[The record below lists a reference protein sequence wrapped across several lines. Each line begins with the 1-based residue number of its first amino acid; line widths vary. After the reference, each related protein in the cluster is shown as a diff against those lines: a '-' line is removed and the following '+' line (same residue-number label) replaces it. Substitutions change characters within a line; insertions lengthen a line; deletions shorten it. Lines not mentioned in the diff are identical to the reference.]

1 MSKVL
6 YRAISEVRSNTE
18 SRTITGYAIVF
29 ESWSR
34 DLGGFYEIIRKG
46 AITQE
51 LINRSD
57 VIMNVNHDNDK
68 MVARSVNGEGTLKLT
83 LDDIGLRFEFDA
95 PPTPLGEELLFNIRS
110 GNLFECSFAFS
121 LSGSETCERW
131 TKDENMLRR
140 EILEIDGIYDCSIV
154 TVAAYG
160 ATSCHTRG
168 LETEII
174 NTQDILRNMDNKEKL
189 NQLEEEI
196 KKLKAEIEAEEK
208 PAEDPVEEPIEEKEA
223 PGDCKKPD
231 EEKIEEKE
239 APCDGKKPDE
249 EKIEEK
255 EASGG
260 CNKPDDPRKDEED
273 QEERNNLNKNKNTS
287 IRKMEKKFSLVKELR
302 NAMETGKSVNLNE
315 IAKRAYT
322 VTDEGVDVVETDIY
336 DILEPLRA
344 KNVLVAAGA
353 KFITNLQGNVQVPV
367 MSATQV
373 GWKGE
378 TAAADDGSGAFTS
391 VTLSPKRLTGKF
403 PVSLELLAQDTLGV
417 ENMIRQDIVNAI
429 NEKLEATILGAGAG
443 DLNTPAGL
451 FHGYADTN
459 VIADFG
465 DIADLEAKVEE
476 KNVYGNCKY
485 IVSPKAKAKLR
496 STIKGTAGV
505 GMIMENGAID
515 GTEALATSNVPAGKM
530 LYGDFSNLVIGQW
543 DSVILDV
550 VRDTE
555 SLANGCVTIVCNAYF
570 DAKVA
575 REGAIVAANVQ

>member
-1 MSKVL
+1 MIE
-6 YRAISEVRSNTE
+6 YRSFRIEAREQG
-18 SRTITGYAIVF
+18 SRTVSGYGSVF
-29 ESWSR
+29 NSQSE
-34 DLGGFYEIIRKG
+34 DLGFIETIDPN
-46 AITQE
+46 AITDE
-51 LINRSD
+51 TIKRSD
-57 VIMNVNHDNDK
+57 VFATLNHDMDK
-68 MVARSVNGEGTLKLT
+68 ILARCKYGSGSLELKC
-83 LDDIGLRFEFDA
+83 DDKGLYYRFDA
-95 PPTPLGEELLFNIRS
+95 PNTDLGDELLEYLNRGEIDS
-110 GNLFECSFAFS
+110 SSFAF
-121 LSGSETCERW
+121 TVKR
-131 TKDENMLRR
+131 DEWKNGDDGKHYRR
-140 EILEIDGIYDCSIV
+140 ILEIDQIFDISPVFC
-154 TVAAYG
+154 AAYPE
-160 ATSCHTRG
+160 AICQKRNKPSDYVDK
-168 LETEII
+168 I
-174 NTQDILRNMDNKEKL
+174 NTLEKRDMDNKEKL

-196 KKLKAEIEAEEK
+196 KKLKAEMEAEEK
-208 PAEDPVEEPIEEKEA
+208 PAEDPVEEPIEGKEA
-223 PGDCKKPD
+223 PIEDKKPVEEPIEGKEAPIEDKKPD

-239 APCDGKKPDE
+239 APCGGDKPDE
-249 EKIEEK
+249 K
-255 EASGG
+255 E
-260 CNKPDDPRKDEED
+260 P
-273 QEERNNLNKNKNTS
+273 EERNNLNKNKNTS

-378 TAAADDGSGAFTS
+378 IAPADDGSGAFTS

-451 FHGYADTN
+451 FSGYADTN
-459 VIADFG
+459 AIVDFG

-476 KNVYGNCKY
+476 KNVYGDCKY

-496 STIKGTAGV
+496 STIKGTANV

-550 VRDTE
+550 VRDTD
-555 SLANGCVTIVCNAYF
+555 SLANGCVTIVVNAYF

-575 REGAIVAANVQ
+575 REGAIVAAHV

>member
-1 MSKVL
+1 MIE
-6 YRAISEVRSNTE
+6 YRSFRIEAREQG
-18 SRTITGYAIVF
+18 SRTVSGYGSVF
-29 ESWSR
+29 NSQSE
-34 DLGGFYEIIRKG
+34 DLGFIETIDPK
-46 AITQE
+46 AITDE
-51 LINRSD
+51 TIKRSD
-57 VIMNVNHDNDK
+57 VFATLNHDNDK
-68 MVARSVNGEGTLKLT
+68 ILARCKYGSGSLELKC
-83 LDDIGLRFEFDA
+83 DDKGLYYRFDA
-95 PPTPLGEELLFNIRS
+95 PNTDLGDELLEHLNRGEIDS
-110 GNLFECSFAFS
+110 SSFAFTVKRD
-121 LSGSETCERW
+121 EW
-131 TKDENMLRR
+131 TTGDDGKTYRR
-140 EILEIDGIYDCSIV
+140 ILEIDQVFDISPVYCP
-154 TVAAYG
+154 AYPE
-160 ATSCHTRG
+160 AICQKRNKPSDYADKINS
-168 LETEII
+168 LEKR
-174 NTQDILRNMDNKEKL
+174 DMDNKEKI

-196 KKLKAEIEAEEK
+196 KKLRAEMEAEEK

-223 PGDCKKPD
+223 PIEDKKPD

-239 APCDGKKPDE
+239 APGEGKKPDE

-255 EASGG
+255 EAPGG

-273 QEERNNLNKNKNTS
+273 PEERNNLNKNKNTS

-378 TAAADDGSGAFTS
+378 TAAAADGSGAFTS
-391 VTLSPKRLTGKF
+391 VSLSPKRLTGKF
-403 PVSLELLAQDTLGV
+403 PISLELLAQDTLGV

-443 DLNTPAGL
+443 DANTPAGL
-451 FHGYADTN
+451 FNGYADTN

-505 GMIMENGAID
+505 GMILENGAID
-515 GTEALATSNVPAGKM
+515 GTEALATSNVPTGKM

>member
-1 MSKVL
+1 MIE
-6 YRAISEVRSNTE
+6 YRSFRIEARENG
-18 SRTITGYAIVF
+18 SRTVSGYGSVF
-29 ESWSR
+29 NSQSE
-34 DLGGFYEIIRKG
+34 DLGFIETIDPN
-46 AITQE
+46 AITDE
-51 LINRSD
+51 TIKRSD
-57 VIMNVNHDNDK
+57 VFATLNHDMDK
-68 MVARSVNGEGTLKLT
+68 ILARCKYGSGSLELKC
-83 LDDIGLRFEFDA
+83 DDKGLYYRFDA
-95 PPTPLGEELLFNIRS
+95 PNTDLGDELLEYLNRGEIDS
-110 GNLFECSFAFS
+110 SSFAFTVKRD
-121 LSGSETCERW
+121 EW
-131 TKDENMLRR
+131 TKGDDGKTYRR
-140 EILEIDGIYDCSIV
+140 ILEIDQVFDISPVFCP
-154 TVAAYG
+154 AYPE
-160 ATSCHTRG
+160 AICQKRNKPSDYADKINK
-168 LETEII
+168 LEKR
-174 NTQDILRNMDNKEKL
+174 DMDNKEKL

-196 KKLKAEIEAEEK
+196 KKLKAEMEAEEK
-208 PAEDPVEEPIEEKEA
+208 PAEEPVEEPMEEKEAPGDYKKPDEEPIEEKEA

-239 APCDGKKPDE
+239 AP
-249 EKIEEK
+249 
-255 EASGG
+255 G
-260 CNKPDDPRKDEED
+260 CYDKPDDPRKDEED
-273 QEERNNLNKNKNTS
+273 PEERNNLNKNKNTS

-378 TAAADDGSGAFTS
+378 IAAADDGSGAFTN
-391 VTLSPKRLTGKF
+391 VTLTPKRLTGKF

-515 GTEALATSNVPAGKM
+515 GTEALATSNVPTGKM

-550 VRDTE
+550 VRDTD
-555 SLANGCVTIVCNAYF
+555 SLANGCVTIVVNAYF

>member
-1 MSKVL
+1 MIE
-6 YRAISEVRSNTE
+6 YRSFRIEAREQG
-18 SRTITGYAIVF
+18 SRTVSGYGSVF
-29 ESWSR
+29 NSQSE
-34 DLGGFYEIIRKG
+34 DLGFIETIDPN
-46 AITQE
+46 AITE
-51 LINRSD
+51 ETIKRSD
-57 VIMNVNHDNDK
+57 VFATLNHDMDK
-68 MVARSVNGEGTLKLT
+68 ILARCKYGSGSLELKC
-83 LDDIGLRFEFDA
+83 DDKGLYYRFDA
-95 PPTPLGEELLFNIRS
+95 PNTDLGDELLEYLNRGEIDS
-110 GNLFECSFAFS
+110 SSFAF
-121 LSGSETCERW
+121 TVKR
-131 TKDENMLRR
+131 DEWKNGDDGKHYRR
-140 EILEIDGIYDCSIV
+140 ILEIDQIFDISPVFCS
-154 TVAAYG
+154 AYPE
-160 ATSCHTRG
+160 AICQKRNKPSDYVDKINK
-168 LETEII
+168 LEKR
-174 NTQDILRNMDNKEKL
+174 DMDNKEKL

-196 KKLKAEIEAEEK
+196 KKLKAEMEAEEK
-208 PAEDPVEEPIEEKEA
+208 PAEEPVEEPMEGKEA
-223 PGDCKKPD
+223 PGDYKKPD

-239 APCDGKKPDE
+239 AAGVCD
-249 EKIEEK
+249 
-255 EASGG
+255 
-260 CNKPDDPRKDEED
+260 KPDDPIKDEED
-273 QEERNNLNKNKNTS
+273 PEERNNLNKNKNTS

-378 TAAADDGSGAFTS
+378 TAAADDGSGAFTN
-391 VTLSPKRLTGKF
+391 VTLTPKRLTGKF

-465 DIADLEAKVEE
+465 DIADLEATVEE

-515 GTEALATSNVPAGKM
+515 GTEALATSNVPTGKM

>member
-1 MSKVL
+1 MIE
-6 YRAISEVRSNTE
+6 YRSFRIEAREQG
-18 SRTITGYAIVF
+18 SRTVSGYGSVF
-29 ESWSR
+29 NSQSE
-34 DLGGFYEIIRKG
+34 DLGFIETIDPN
-46 AITQE
+46 AITDE
-51 LINRSD
+51 TIKRSD
-57 VIMNVNHDNDK
+57 VFATLNHDMDK
-68 MVARSVNGEGTLKLT
+68 ILARCKYGSGSLELKC
-83 LDDIGLRFEFDA
+83 DDKGLYYRFDA
-95 PPTPLGEELLFNIRS
+95 PNTDLGDELLEYLNRGEIDS
-110 GNLFECSFAFS
+110 SSFAF
-121 LSGSETCERW
+121 TVKR
-131 TKDENMLRR
+131 DEWKNGDDGKHYRR
-140 EILEIDGIYDCSIV
+140 ILEIDQIFDISPVFCS
-154 TVAAYG
+154 AYPE
-160 ATSCHTRG
+160 AICQKRNKPSDYVDK
-168 LETEII
+168 I
-174 NTQDILRNMDNKEKL
+174 NTLEKRDMDNKEKL

-196 KKLKAEIEAEEK
+196 KKLKAEMEAEEK
-208 PAEDPVEEPIEEKEA
+208 PAEEPVEEPIEGKEA
-223 PGDCKKPD
+223 PIEDKKPVEEPIDGKEAPIEDKKPD

-239 APCDGKKPDE
+239 APCGGDKPDE
-249 EKIEEK
+249 K
-255 EASGG
+255 E
-260 CNKPDDPRKDEED
+260 P
-273 QEERNNLNKNKNTS
+273 EERNNLNKNKNTS

-378 TAAADDGSGAFTS
+378 IAPADDGSGAFTS

-451 FHGYADTN
+451 FNGYADAN
-459 VIADFG
+459 AIVDFG

-496 STIKGTAGV
+496 STIKGTANV

-550 VRDTE
+550 VRDTD
-555 SLANGCVTIVCNAYF
+555 SLANGCVTIVVNAYF

-575 REGAIVAANVQ
+575 REGAIVAAHV

>member
-1 MSKVL
+1 MIE
-6 YRAISEVRSNTE
+6 YRSFRIEARESG
-18 SRTITGYAIVF
+18 SRTVSGYGSVF
-29 ESWSR
+29 NSQSE
-34 DLGGFYEIIRKG
+34 DLGFIETIDPN
-46 AITQE
+46 AITE
-51 LINRSD
+51 ETIKRSD
-57 VIMNVNHDNDK
+57 VFATLNHDMDK
-68 MVARSVNGEGTLKLT
+68 ILARCKYGSGSLELKC
-83 LDDIGLRFEFDA
+83 DDKGLYYRFDA
-95 PPTPLGEELLFNIRS
+95 PNTDLGDELLEYLNRGEIDS
-110 GNLFECSFAFS
+110 SSFAFTVKRDEWK
-121 LSGSETCERW
+121 SGDDG
-131 TKDENMLRR
+131 KHYRR
-140 EILEIDGIYDCSIV
+140 ILEIDQIFDISPVFC
-154 TVAAYG
+154 AAYPE
-160 ATSCHTRG
+160 AICQKRNKPSDYADK
-168 LETEII
+168 I
-174 NTQDILRNMDNKEKL
+174 NTLEKRDMDNKEKL

-196 KKLKAEIEAEEK
+196 KKLKAEMEAEEK
-208 PAEDPVEEPIEEKEA
+208 PAEEPVEEPMEGKEAPGDYKKPDEEKIEEKEA
-223 PGDCKKPD
+223 PGECKKPD

-239 APCDGKKPDE
+239 A
-249 EKIEEK
+249 
-255 EASGG
+255 AGG
-260 CNKPDDPRKDEED
+260 CDKPDDPKDEED
-273 QEERNNLNKNKNTS
+273 PEERNNLNKNKNTS

-344 KNVLVAAGA
+344 KNVLVSAGA

-505 GMIMENGAID
+505 GMILENDAID
-515 GTEALATSNVPAGKM
+515 GIEALTTSNVPAGKM

-555 SLANGCVTIVCNAYF
+555 SLANGCVTIVVNAYF

-575 REGAIVAANVQ
+575 REGAIVAANV

>member
-1 MSKVL
+1 MIE
-6 YRAISEVRSNTE
+6 YRSFRIEAREQG
-18 SRTITGYAIVF
+18 SRTVSGYGSVF
-29 ESWSR
+29 NSQSE
-34 DLGGFYEIIRKG
+34 DLGFIETIDPN
-46 AITQE
+46 AITDE
-51 LINRSD
+51 TIKRSD
-57 VIMNVNHDNDK
+57 VFATLNHDMDK
-68 MVARSVNGEGTLKLT
+68 ILARCKYGSGSLELKC
-83 LDDIGLRFEFDA
+83 DDKGLYYRFDA
-95 PPTPLGEELLFNIRS
+95 PNTDLGDELLEYLNRGEIDS
-110 GNLFECSFAFS
+110 SSFAF
-121 LSGSETCERW
+121 TVKR
-131 TKDENMLRR
+131 DEWKNGDDGKHYRR
-140 EILEIDGIYDCSIV
+140 ILEIDQIFDISPVFCS
-154 TVAAYG
+154 AYPE
-160 ATSCHTRG
+160 AICQKRNKPSDYVDK
-168 LETEII
+168 I
-174 NTQDILRNMDNKEKL
+174 NTLEKRDMDNKEKL

-196 KKLKAEIEAEEK
+196 KKLKAEMEAEEK
-208 PAEDPVEEPIEEKEA
+208 PAEEPVEEPIEGKEA
-223 PGDCKKPD
+223 PIEDKKPVEEPIDGKEAPIEDKKPD

-239 APCDGKKPDE
+239 APCGGDKPDE
-249 EKIEEK
+249 K
-255 EASGG
+255 E
-260 CNKPDDPRKDEED
+260 P
-273 QEERNNLNKNKNTS
+273 EERNNLNKNKNTS

-378 TAAADDGSGAFTS
+378 IAPADDGSGAFTS

-451 FHGYADTN
+451 FNGYADAN
-459 VIADFG
+459 AIVDFG

-496 STIKGTAGV
+496 STIKGTANV

-555 SLANGCVTIVCNAYF
+555 SLANGCVTIVVNAYF

-575 REGAIVAANVQ
+575 REGAIVAAHV

>member
-29 ESWSR
+29 ESWSK

-57 VIMNVNHDNDK
+57 VIMNVNHDNGK

-121 LSGSETCERW
+121 LSGSENCERW

-196 KKLKAEIEAEEK
+196 KKLKAEMEAEEK
-208 PAEDPVEEPIEEKEA
+208 PAEEPVEEPMEGKEATGDYKKPDEEKIEEKEA

-239 APCDGKKPDE
+239 AP
-249 EKIEEK
+249 
-255 EASGG
+255 GG

-273 QEERNNLNKNKNTS
+273 PEERNNLNKNKNTS
-287 IRKMEKKFSLVKELR
+287 IRKMEKKFSIVKELR

-378 TAAADDGSGAFTS
+378 IAAADDGSGAFTS

-515 GTEALATSNVPAGKM
+515 GTEALATSNVPTGKM

-550 VRDTE
+550 VRDTD

>member
-1 MSKVL
+1 MIE
-6 YRAISEVRSNTE
+6 YRSFRIEAREQG
-18 SRTITGYAIVF
+18 SRTVSGYGSVF
-29 ESWSR
+29 NSQSE
-34 DLGGFYEIIRKG
+34 DLGFIETIDPN
-46 AITQE
+46 AITE
-51 LINRSD
+51 ETIKRSD
-57 VIMNVNHDNDK
+57 VFATLNHDMDK
-68 MVARSVNGEGTLKLT
+68 ILARCKYGSGSLELKC
-83 LDDIGLRFEFDA
+83 DDKGLYYRFDA
-95 PPTPLGEELLFNIRS
+95 PNTDLGDELLEYLNRGEIDS
-110 GNLFECSFAFS
+110 SSFAFTVKRD
-121 LSGSETCERW
+121 EW
-131 TKDENMLRR
+131 TNGDDGKHYRR
-140 EILEIDGIYDCSIV
+140 ILEIDQVFDISPVFC
-154 TVAAYG
+154 AAYPE
-160 ATSCHTRG
+160 AICQKRNKPSDYADKINK
-168 LETEII
+168 LEKR
-174 NTQDILRNMDNKEKL
+174 DMDNKEKL

-196 KKLKAEIEAEEK
+196 KKLKAEMEAEEK
-208 PAEDPVEEPIEEKEA
+208 PAEEPVEEPMEGKEA
-223 PGDCKKPD
+223 PGDYKKPD

-239 APCDGKKPDE
+239 APGDYKKPDE

-255 EASGG
+255 EAAGA
-260 CNKPDDPRKDEED
+260 CDKPDVPKMDEED
-273 QEERNNLNKNKNTS
+273 PEERNNLNKNKNTS

-515 GTEALATSNVPAGKM
+515 GTEALATSNVPTGKM

-555 SLANGCVTIVCNAYF
+555 SLANGCVTIVVNAYF

-575 REGAIVAANVQ
+575 REDAIVAANVQ

>member
-6 YRAISEVRSNTE
+6 YRAISELRSNTE

-95 PPTPLGEELLFNIRS
+95 PPTSLGEELLFNIRS

-174 NTQDILRNMDNKEKL
+174 NTQDILRNMDNKEKI

-196 KKLKAEIEAEEK
+196 KKLRAEIEAEEK

-223 PGDCKKPD
+223 PGECKKPD
-231 EEKIEEKE
+231 EEPIEEKE
-239 APCDGKKPDE
+239 APCGGDKPDE
-249 EKIEEK
+249 EE
-255 EASGG
+255 
-260 CNKPDDPRKDEED
+260 P
-273 QEERNNLNKNKNTS
+273 EERNNTNINKSN

-302 NAMETGKSVNLNE
+302 SAMETGKSVNLNE

-443 DLNTPAGL
+443 DANTPAGL
-451 FHGYADTN
+451 FNGYADTN

-515 GTEALATSNVPAGKM
+515 GTEALATSNVPTGKM

>member
-1 MSKVL
+1 MIE
-6 YRAISEVRSNTE
+6 YRSFRIEAREQG
-18 SRTITGYAIVF
+18 SRTVSGYGSVF
-29 ESWSR
+29 NSQSE
-34 DLGGFYEIIRKG
+34 DLGFIETIDTN
-46 AITQE
+46 AITDE
-51 LINRSD
+51 TIKRSD
-57 VIMNVNHDNDK
+57 VFATLNHDMDK
-68 MVARSVNGEGTLKLT
+68 ILARCKYGSGSLELKC
-83 LDDIGLRFEFDA
+83 DDKGLYYRFDA
-95 PPTPLGEELLFNIRS
+95 PNTDLGDELLEYLNRGEIDS
-110 GNLFECSFAFS
+110 SSFAF
-121 LSGSETCERW
+121 TVKR
-131 TKDENMLRR
+131 DEWKNGDDGKHYRR
-140 EILEIDGIYDCSIV
+140 ILEIDQIFDISPVFCP
-154 TVAAYG
+154 AYPE
-160 ATSCHTRG
+160 AICQKRNKPSDYADK
-168 LETEII
+168 I
-174 NTQDILRNMDNKEKL
+174 NTLEKRDMDNKEKL

-196 KKLKAEIEAEEK
+196 KKLKAEMEAEEK
-208 PAEDPVEEPIEEKEA
+208 PAEEPVEEPIEGKEA
-223 PGDCKKPD
+223 PIEDKKPVEEPIEGKEAPIEDKKPD

-239 APCDGKKPDE
+239 APCGGDKPDE
-249 EKIEEK
+249 K
-255 EASGG
+255 E
-260 CNKPDDPRKDEED
+260 P
-273 QEERNNLNKNKNTS
+273 EERNNLNKNKNTS

-451 FHGYADTN
+451 FNGYADAN
-459 VIADFG
+459 AIVDFG

-496 STIKGTAGV
+496 STIKGTANV

-555 SLANGCVTIVCNAYF
+555 SLANGCVTIVVNAYF

-575 REGAIVAANVQ
+575 REGAIVAAHV

>member
-1 MSKVL
+1 MIE
-6 YRAISEVRSNTE
+6 YRSFRIEKRE
-18 SRTITGYAIVF
+18 QGSRTVSGYGSVF
-29 ESWSR
+29 NSQSE
-34 DLGGFYEIIRKG
+34 DLGFIETIAPN
-46 AITQE
+46 AITE
-51 LINRSD
+51 ETIKRSD
-57 VIMNVNHDNDK
+57 VFATLNHDMDK
-68 MVARSVNGEGTLKLT
+68 ILARCKYGSGSLELKC
-83 LDDIGLRFEFDA
+83 DDKGLYYRFDA
-95 PPTPLGEELLFNIRS
+95 PNTDLGDELLEHLNRGEIDS
-110 GNLFECSFAFS
+110 SSFAF
-121 LSGSETCERW
+121 TVKR
-131 TKDENMLRR
+131 DEWKKGDDGKHYRT
-140 EILEIDGIYDCSIV
+140 ILEIDQLFDVSPVYCS
-154 TVAAYG
+154 AYPE
-160 ATSCHTRG
+160 AICQKRNKPSDYADKINK
-168 LETEII
+168 LEKR
-174 NTQDILRNMDNKEKL
+174 DMDNKEKL

-196 KKLKAEIEAEEK
+196 KKLKAEMEAEEK
-208 PAEDPVEEPIEEKEA
+208 PAEDPVEEPMEEKEAPVEDKNPDEEKIEEKEA
-223 PGDCKKPD
+223 PIEDKKPD

-239 APCDGKKPDE
+239 AP
-249 EKIEEK
+249 
-255 EASGG
+255 GG

-273 QEERNNLNKNKNTS
+273 PEERNNLNKNKNTS

-378 TAAADDGSGAFTS
+378 IAAADDGSGAFTS

-451 FHGYADTN
+451 FNGYADTN

-505 GMIMENGAID
+505 GMILENGAID

>member
-1 MSKVL
+1 MIE
-6 YRAISEVRSNTE
+6 YRSFRIEAREQG
-18 SRTITGYAIVF
+18 SRTVSGYGSVF
-29 ESWSR
+29 NSQSE
-34 DLGGFYEIIRKG
+34 DLGFIETIDPK
-46 AITQE
+46 AITDE
-51 LINRSD
+51 TIKRSD
-57 VIMNVNHDNDK
+57 VFATLNHDNDK
-68 MVARSVNGEGTLKLT
+68 ILARCKYGSGSLELKC
-83 LDDIGLRFEFDA
+83 DDKGLYYRFDA
-95 PPTPLGEELLFNIRS
+95 PNTDLGDELLEYLNRGEIDS
-110 GNLFECSFAFS
+110 SSFAF
-121 LSGSETCERW
+121 TVKR
-131 TKDENMLRR
+131 DEWKNGDDGKHYRR
-140 EILEIDGIYDCSIV
+140 ILEIDQIFDISPVFCP
-154 TVAAYG
+154 AYPE
-160 ATSCHTRG
+160 AICQKRNKPSDYADKINK
-168 LETEII
+168 LEKR
-174 NTQDILRNMDNKEKL
+174 DMDNKEKL

-196 KKLKAEIEAEEK
+196 KKLKAEMEAEEK
-208 PAEDPVEEPIEEKEA
+208 PAEEPVEEPMEGKET
-223 PGDCKKPD
+223 PGDYKKPD

-239 APCDGKKPDE
+239 A
-249 EKIEEK
+249 
-255 EASGG
+255 AGG
-260 CNKPDDPRKDEED
+260 CDKPDDPRKDEED
-273 QEERNNLNKNKNTS
+273 PEERNNLNKNKNTS

-353 KFITNLQGNVQVPV
+353 KFMTGLQGNVQVPV

-417 ENMIRQDIVNAI
+417 ENMIRQDIINAI

-451 FHGYADTN
+451 FNGYADTT

-515 GTEALATSNVPAGKM
+515 GTEALATSNVPTGKM

-543 DSVILDV
+543 DSVIFDV

-555 SLANGCVTIVCNAYF
+555 SLANGCVTIVVNAYF

>member
-1 MSKVL
+1 MSKIL

-196 KKLKAEIEAEEK
+196 KKLKAEMEAEEK
-208 PAEDPVEEPIEEKEA
+208 PAEEPVEEPMEGKEA
-223 PGDCKKPD
+223 PGDYKKPD

-239 APCDGKKPDE
+239 APGDYKKPDE

-255 EASGG
+255 EAAGA
-260 CNKPDDPRKDEED
+260 CDKPDVPKMDEED
-273 QEERNNLNKNKNTS
+273 PEERNNLNKNKNTS

-378 TAAADDGSGAFTS
+378 IAAADDGSGAFTS

-459 VIADFG
+459 AIADFG
-465 DIADLEAKVEE
+465 DIAELEAKVEE

>member
-1 MSKVL
+1 MIE
-6 YRAISEVRSNTE
+6 YRSFRIEAREQG
-18 SRTITGYAIVF
+18 SRTVSGYGSVF
-29 ESWSR
+29 NSQSE
-34 DLGGFYEIIRKG
+34 DLGFIETIDPN
-46 AITQE
+46 AITDE
-51 LINRSD
+51 TIKRSD
-57 VIMNVNHDNDK
+57 VFATLNHDMDK
-68 MVARSVNGEGTLKLT
+68 ILARCKYGSGSLELKC
-83 LDDIGLRFEFDA
+83 DDKGLYYRFDA
-95 PPTPLGEELLFNIRS
+95 PNTDLGDELLEYLNRGEIDS
-110 GNLFECSFAFS
+110 SSFAF
-121 LSGSETCERW
+121 TVKR
-131 TKDENMLRR
+131 DEWKNGDDGKHYRR
-140 EILEIDGIYDCSIV
+140 ILEIDQIFDISPVFC
-154 TVAAYG
+154 AAYPE
-160 ATSCHTRG
+160 AICQKRNKPSDYVDK
-168 LETEII
+168 I
-174 NTQDILRNMDNKEKL
+174 NTLEKRDMDNKEKL

-196 KKLKAEIEAEEK
+196 KKLKAEMEAEEK
-208 PAEDPVEEPIEEKEA
+208 PAEEPVEEPIEGKEA
-223 PGDCKKPD
+223 PIEDNKPVEEPIDGKEAPIEDKKPD

-239 APCDGKKPDE
+239 APCGGDKPDE
-249 EKIEEK
+249 K
-255 EASGG
+255 E
-260 CNKPDDPRKDEED
+260 P
-273 QEERNNLNKNKNTS
+273 EERNNLNKNKNTS

-378 TAAADDGSGAFTS
+378 IAPADDGSGAFTS

-403 PVSLELLAQDTLGV
+403 PVSLELLAQDTIGV

-443 DLNTPAGL
+443 DTNTPAGL
-451 FHGYADTN
+451 FNGYADAN
-459 VIADFG
+459 AIVDFG

-496 STIKGTAGV
+496 STIKGTANV

-550 VRDTE
+550 VRDTD
-555 SLANGCVTIVCNAYF
+555 SLANGCVTIVVNAYF

-575 REGAIVAANVQ
+575 REGAIVAAHV

>member
-1 MSKVL
+1 MIE
-6 YRAISEVRSNTE
+6 YRSFRIEAREQG
-18 SRTITGYAIVF
+18 SRTVSGYGSVF
-29 ESWSR
+29 NSQSE
-34 DLGGFYEIIRKG
+34 DLGFIETIDPK
-46 AITQE
+46 AITDE
-51 LINRSD
+51 TIKRSD
-57 VIMNVNHDNDK
+57 VFATLNHDNDK
-68 MVARSVNGEGTLKLT
+68 ILARCKYGSGSLELKC
-83 LDDIGLRFEFDA
+83 DDKGLYYRFDA
-95 PPTPLGEELLFNIRS
+95 PNTDLGDELLEHLNRGEIDS
-110 GNLFECSFAFS
+110 SSFAFTVKRD
-121 LSGSETCERW
+121 EW
-131 TKDENMLRR
+131 TTGDDGKTYRR
-140 EILEIDGIYDCSIV
+140 ILEIDQVFDISPVYCP
-154 TVAAYG
+154 AYPE
-160 ATSCHTRG
+160 AICQKRNKPSDYADKINS
-168 LETEII
+168 LEKR
-174 NTQDILRNMDNKEKL
+174 DMDNKEKI

-196 KKLKAEIEAEEK
+196 KKLRAEMEAEEK

-223 PGDCKKPD
+223 PIEDKKPD

-239 APCDGKKPDE
+239 APGEGKKPDE

-255 EASGG
+255 EAPGG

-273 QEERNNLNKNKNTS
+273 PEERNNQNKNKNTS

-378 TAAADDGSGAFTS
+378 TAAAADGSGAFTS
-391 VTLSPKRLTGKF
+391 VSLSPKRLTGKF
-403 PVSLELLAQDTLGV
+403 PISLELLAQDTLGV

-443 DLNTPAGL
+443 DANTPAGL
-451 FHGYADTN
+451 FNGYADTN

-505 GMIMENGAID
+505 GMILENGAID
-515 GTEALATSNVPAGKM
+515 GTEALATSNVPTGKM

>member
-1 MSKVL
+1 MIE
-6 YRAISEVRSNTE
+6 YRSFRIEAREQG
-18 SRTITGYAIVF
+18 SRTVSGYGSVF
-29 ESWSR
+29 NSQSE
-34 DLGGFYEIIRKG
+34 DLGFIETIDPN
-46 AITQE
+46 AITE
-51 LINRSD
+51 ETIKRSD
-57 VIMNVNHDNDK
+57 VFATLNHDMDK
-68 MVARSVNGEGTLKLT
+68 ILARCKYGSGSLELKC
-83 LDDIGLRFEFDA
+83 DDKGLYYRFDA
-95 PPTPLGEELLFNIRS
+95 PNTDLGDELLEYLNRGEIDS
-110 GNLFECSFAFS
+110 SSFAF
-121 LSGSETCERW
+121 TVKR
-131 TKDENMLRR
+131 DEWKNGDDGKHYRR
-140 EILEIDGIYDCSIV
+140 ILEIDQIFDISPVFCS
-154 TVAAYG
+154 AYPE
-160 ATSCHTRG
+160 AICQKRNKPSDYADKINK
-168 LETEII
+168 LEKR
-174 NTQDILRNMDNKEKL
+174 DMDNKEKL

-196 KKLKAEIEAEEK
+196 KKLKAEMEAEEK
-208 PAEDPVEEPIEEKEA
+208 PAEEPVEEPMEGKEA
-223 PGDCKKPD
+223 PGDYKKPD

-239 APCDGKKPDE
+239 A
-249 EKIEEK
+249 
-255 EASGG
+255 AGG
-260 CNKPDDPRKDEED
+260 CDKPDDPKMDED
-273 QEERNNLNKNKNTS
+273 DPEERNNLNKNKNTS

-378 TAAADDGSGAFTS
+378 IAAADDGSGAFTS

>member
-1 MSKVL
+1 MIE
-6 YRAISEVRSNTE
+6 YRSFRIEAREQG
-18 SRTITGYAIVF
+18 SRTVSGYGSVF
-29 ESWSR
+29 NSQSE
-34 DLGGFYEIIRKG
+34 DLGFIETIDPN
-46 AITQE
+46 AITE
-51 LINRSD
+51 ETIKRSD
-57 VIMNVNHDNDK
+57 VFATLNHDMDK
-68 MVARSVNGEGTLKLT
+68 ILARCKYGSGSLELKC
-83 LDDIGLRFEFDA
+83 DDKGLYYRFDA
-95 PPTPLGEELLFNIRS
+95 PNTDLGDELLEYLNRGEIDS
-110 GNLFECSFAFS
+110 SSFAF
-121 LSGSETCERW
+121 TVKR
-131 TKDENMLRR
+131 DEWKNGDDGKHYRR
-140 EILEIDGIYDCSIV
+140 ILEIDQLFDISPVFCS
-154 TVAAYG
+154 AYPE
-160 ATSCHTRG
+160 AICQKRNKPSDYVDKINK
-168 LETEII
+168 LEKR
-174 NTQDILRNMDNKEKL
+174 DMDNKEKL

-196 KKLKAEIEAEEK
+196 KKLKAEMEAEEK
-208 PAEDPVEEPIEEKEA
+208 PAEEPVEEPMEGKEA
-223 PGDCKKPD
+223 PGDYKKPD

-239 APCDGKKPDE
+239 AAGVCD
-249 EKIEEK
+249 
-255 EASGG
+255 
-260 CNKPDDPRKDEED
+260 KPDDPIKDEED
-273 QEERNNLNKNKNTS
+273 PEERNNLNKNKNTS

-378 TAAADDGSGAFTS
+378 TAAADDGSGAFTN
-391 VTLSPKRLTGKF
+391 VTLTPKRLTGKF

-465 DIADLEAKVEE
+465 DIADLEATVEE

-515 GTEALATSNVPAGKM
+515 GTEALATSNVPTGKM

>member
-1 MSKVL
+1 MIE
-6 YRAISEVRSNTE
+6 YRSFRIEAREQG
-18 SRTITGYAIVF
+18 SRTVSGYGSVF
-29 ESWSR
+29 NSQSE
-34 DLGGFYEIIRKG
+34 DLGFIETIDPN
-46 AITQE
+46 AITDE
-51 LINRSD
+51 TIKRSD
-57 VIMNVNHDNDK
+57 VFATLNHDMDK
-68 MVARSVNGEGTLKLT
+68 ILARCKYGSGSLELKC
-83 LDDIGLRFEFDA
+83 DDKGLYYRFDA
-95 PPTPLGEELLFNIRS
+95 PNTDLGDELLEYLNRGEIDS
-110 GNLFECSFAFS
+110 SSFAF
-121 LSGSETCERW
+121 TVKR
-131 TKDENMLRR
+131 DEWKNGDDGKHYRR
-140 EILEIDGIYDCSIV
+140 ILEIDQIFDISPVFCP
-154 TVAAYG
+154 AYPE
-160 ATSCHTRG
+160 AICQKRNKPSDYADK
-168 LETEII
+168 I
-174 NTQDILRNMDNKEKL
+174 NTLEKRDMDNKEKL

-196 KKLKAEIEAEEK
+196 KKLKAEMEAEEK
-208 PAEDPVEEPIEEKEA
+208 PAEEPVEEQIEGKEAPIEDKKPVEEPIEGKEA
-223 PGDCKKPD
+223 PIEDKKPD

-239 APCDGKKPDE
+239 APCGGDKPDE
-249 EKIEEK
+249 K
-255 EASGG
+255 E
-260 CNKPDDPRKDEED
+260 P
-273 QEERNNLNKNKNTS
+273 EERNNLNKNKNTS

-451 FHGYADTN
+451 FNGYADAN
-459 VIADFG
+459 AIVDFG

-496 STIKGTAGV
+496 STIKGTANV

-555 SLANGCVTIVCNAYF
+555 SLANGCVTIVVNAYF

-575 REGAIVAANVQ
+575 REGAIVAAHV

>member
-1 MSKVL
+1 MIE
-6 YRAISEVRSNTE
+6 YRSFRIEARESG
-18 SRTITGYAIVF
+18 SRTVSGYGSVF
-29 ESWSR
+29 NSQSE
-34 DLGGFYEIIRKG
+34 DLGFIETIDPN
-46 AITQE
+46 AITE
-51 LINRSD
+51 ETIKRSD
-57 VIMNVNHDNDK
+57 VF
-68 MVARSVNGEGTLKLT
+68 AT
-83 LDDIGLRFEFDA
+83 LDHDMDKILARCKYGSGSLELKCDDKGLYYRFDA
-95 PPTPLGEELLFNIRS
+95 PNTDLGDELLEYLNRGEIDS
-110 GNLFECSFAFS
+110 SSFAF
-121 LSGSETCERW
+121 TVKR
-131 TKDENMLRR
+131 DEWKNGDDGKHYRR
-140 EILEIDGIYDCSIV
+140 ILEIDQIFDISPVFCP
-154 TVAAYG
+154 AYPE
-160 ATSCHTRG
+160 AICQKRNKPSDYADK
-168 LETEII
+168 I
-174 NTQDILRNMDNKEKL
+174 NTLEKRDMDNKEKL

-196 KKLKAEIEAEEK
+196 KKLKAEMEAEEK
-208 PAEDPVEEPIEEKEA
+208 PAEEPVEEPIEGKEAPIEDKKPDEEKIEEKEA

-239 APCDGKKPDE
+239 A
-249 EKIEEK
+249 
-255 EASGG
+255 AG
-260 CNKPDDPRKDEED
+260 CFDKPDDPIKDEED
-273 QEERNNLNKNKNTS
+273 PEERNNLNKNKNTS

-344 KNVLVAAGA
+344 KNVLVSAGA

-465 DIADLEAKVEE
+465 DIADLEATVEE

-515 GTEALATSNVPAGKM
+515 GTEALATSNVAAGKM

>member
-1 MSKVL
+1 MIE
-6 YRAISEVRSNTE
+6 YRSFRIEAREQG
-18 SRTITGYAIVF
+18 SRTVSGYGSVF
-29 ESWSR
+29 NSQSE
-34 DLGGFYEIIRKG
+34 DLGFIETIDPN
-46 AITQE
+46 AITE
-51 LINRSD
+51 ETIKRSD
-57 VIMNVNHDNDK
+57 VFATLNHDMDK
-68 MVARSVNGEGTLKLT
+68 ILARCKYGSGSLELKC
-83 LDDIGLRFEFDA
+83 DDKGLYYRFDA
-95 PPTPLGEELLFNIRS
+95 PNTDLGDELLEYLNRGEIDS
-110 GNLFECSFAFS
+110 SSFAF
-121 LSGSETCERW
+121 TVKR
-131 TKDENMLRR
+131 DEWKNGDDGKHYRR
-140 EILEIDGIYDCSIV
+140 ILEIDQIFDISPVFCP
-154 TVAAYG
+154 AYPE
-160 ATSCHTRG
+160 AICQKRNKPSDYADK
-168 LETEII
+168 I
-174 NTQDILRNMDNKEKL
+174 NTLEKRDMDNKEKL

-196 KKLKAEIEAEEK
+196 KKLKAEMEAEEK
-208 PAEDPVEEPIEEKEA
+208 PAEEPVEEPMEGKEV
-223 PGDCKKPD
+223 PGDYKKPD

-239 APCDGKKPDE
+239 APGECKKPDE
-249 EKIEEK
+249 EPIEEK
-255 EASGG
+255 EAPCGG
-260 CNKPDDPRKDEED
+260 DKPDEDDP
-273 QEERNNLNKNKNTS
+273 EERNNLNKNKNTS

-344 KNVLVAAGA
+344 KNVLVSAGA

-378 TAAADDGSGAFTS
+378 IAAADDGSGAFTN
-391 VTLSPKRLTGKF
+391 VTLTPKRLTGKF

-515 GTEALATSNVPAGKM
+515 GTEALATSNVAAGKM

-555 SLANGCVTIVCNAYF
+555 SLANGCVTIVVNAYF

>member
-1 MSKVL
+1 MIE
-6 YRAISEVRSNTE
+6 YRSFRIEAREQG
-18 SRTITGYAIVF
+18 SRTVSGYGSVF
-29 ESWSR
+29 NSQSE
-34 DLGGFYEIIRKG
+34 DLGFIETIDPK
-46 AITQE
+46 AITDE
-51 LINRSD
+51 TIKRSD
-57 VIMNVNHDNDK
+57 VFATLNHDMDK
-68 MVARSVNGEGTLKLT
+68 ILARCKYGSGSLELKC
-83 LDDIGLRFEFDA
+83 DDKGLYYRFDA
-95 PPTPLGEELLFNIRS
+95 PNTDLGDELLEHLNRGEIDS
-110 GNLFECSFAFS
+110 SSFAFTVKRD
-121 LSGSETCERW
+121 EW
-131 TKDENMLRR
+131 TTGDDGKTYRR
-140 EILEIDGIYDCSIV
+140 ILEIDQVFDISPVYCP
-154 TVAAYG
+154 AYPE
-160 ATSCHTRG
+160 AICQKRNKPSDYADKINK
-168 LETEII
+168 LEKR
-174 NTQDILRNMDNKEKL
+174 DMDNKEKI

-196 KKLKAEIEAEEK
+196 KKLRAEMEAEEK
-208 PAEDPVEEPIEEKEA
+208 PAEEPVEEPIEEKEA
-223 PGDCKKPD
+223 PVEDKKPD

-255 EASGG
+255 EAPGG

-273 QEERNNLNKNKNTS
+273 PEERNNLNKNKNTS

-378 TAAADDGSGAFTS
+378 IAAADDGSGAFTS

-429 NEKLEATILGAGAG
+429 NEKLEATVLGAGAG

-575 REGAIVAANVQ
+575 RDGAIVAANV